1 MRDAAAEQD
10 RRFMLLCHELSRI
23 NKNVARVAI
32 MPARRGRVLGDDQQ
46 GDDDAIPGA
55 TPVQTAAK
63 VVGLMPRPTT
73 LHDLWTEWTFGTGGR
88 KPASSFDARERG
100 SVKSAFSFRKLFWEK
115 IDEKV
120 RGGMTAQTACDEIH
134 RAYGQRT
141 SITKI
146 LRNMKSDEKS
156 GNWPAA
162 LRTTHL

>member
-1 MRDAAAEQD
+1 M
-10 RRFMLLCHELSRI
+10 
-23 NKNVARVAI
+23 
-32 MPARRGRVLGDDQQ
+32 LGDDQQ

-63 VVGLMPRPTT
+63 VVGLMPWPTT
-73 LHDLWTEWTFGTGGR
+73 HHGLWTEWTFGTGGR

-162 LRTTHL
+162 LCTTHL